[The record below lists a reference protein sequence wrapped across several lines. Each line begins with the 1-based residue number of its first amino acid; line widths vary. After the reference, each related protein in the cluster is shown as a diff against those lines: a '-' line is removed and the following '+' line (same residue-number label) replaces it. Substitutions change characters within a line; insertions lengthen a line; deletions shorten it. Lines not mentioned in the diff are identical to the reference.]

1 MAKIKKNLK
10 HLKKKKMNE
19 DLKSIFALVQLL
31 KKDTNAIKFLEK
43 MRINP
48 KLNKISSSKKQ
59 SVKLRS
65 DLEFF
70 LPQILSHY
78 LREDLTDNEEIT
90 ISKLIIQCCDLNIF
104 FAHKVWF
111 MLKASLVNKDNRE
124 QIMKILT
131 LLSEIEIQIQSN
143 NEKLWIA
150 NSDSL
155 IKLITKTN
163 LSNILSDECVQLN
176 LEEEK
181 IRT

>member
-1 MAKIKKNLK
+1 
-10 HLKKKKMNE
+10 
-19 DLKSIFALVQLL
+19 
-31 KKDTNAIKFLEK
+31 
-43 MRINP
+43 
-48 KLNKISSSKKQ
+48 
-59 SVKLRS
+59 
-65 DLEFF
+65 
-70 LPQILSHY
+70 
-78 LREDLTDNEEIT
+78 
-90 ISKLIIQCCDLNIF
+90 
-104 FAHKVWF
+104 

-131 LLSEIEIQIQSN
+131 LLSEIEIQIQNN

>member
-1 MAKIKKNLK
+1 
-10 HLKKKKMNE
+10 
-19 DLKSIFALVQLL
+19 
-31 KKDTNAIKFLEK
+31 
-43 MRINP
+43 
-48 KLNKISSSKKQ
+48 
-59 SVKLRS
+59 
-65 DLEFF
+65 
-70 LPQILSHY
+70 
-78 LREDLTDNEEIT
+78 
-90 ISKLIIQCCDLNIF
+90 
-104 FAHKVWF
+104 
-111 MLKASLVNKDNRE
+111 
-124 QIMKILT
+124 MKILT

>member
-1 MAKIKKNLK
+1 
-10 HLKKKKMNE
+10 
-19 DLKSIFALVQLL
+19 
-31 KKDTNAIKFLEK
+31 
-43 MRINP
+43 
-48 KLNKISSSKKQ
+48 
-59 SVKLRS
+59 
-65 DLEFF
+65 
-70 LPQILSHY
+70 
-78 LREDLTDNEEIT
+78 
-90 ISKLIIQCCDLNIF
+90 
-104 FAHKVWF
+104 

-176 LEEEK
+176 QEEEK